1 MSNLKLP
8 SSLMSI
14 RFSFILTLMLSPQG
28 LANQKFDSN
37 KLLTE
42 SIKFAEQIAQMSPYA
57 ISASKA
63 VINKANEQSAQENIR
78 LAQVWSALIAAQKEA
93 NDSSPP
99 SHPLGK

>member
-1 MSNLKLP
+1 
-8 SSLMSI
+8 
-14 RFSFILTLMLSPQG
+14 
-28 LANQKFDSN
+28 
-37 KLLTE
+37 
-42 SIKFAEQIAQMSPYA
+42 MSPYA